1 MLFDQFRRRDFITL
15 LGGAAVAWPL
25 AVRAQQPERMPVI
38 GFLHPGSPD
47 SYPHVIAAMHKGLSE
62 TGYVEGQNVAIEY
75 RWARGQS
82 DRLPELATALVH
94 RQVAVIAALGG
105 PNPPLAAKAATA
117 TIPIVFATATDPVD
131 TGLLTSLNRPNAN
144 LTGVH
149 MLGTLLNP
157 KRQELLHELVP
168 RVALVAML
176 VNPTRALTQ
185 LELGDVR
192 AAADKIGQQIRI
204 LSASTDRELHE
215 AFAIIVEQRI
225 GGLLVSG
232 DVFFT
237 DRRDQLV
244 LLTTRHAIPTIFA
257 WREFAVAGGL
267 MSYGMSLTTA
277 YHQAGIYVGRILKGA
292 KPADLPVVQ
301 ATTFELVINLKAAR
315 VLSLEVPQS
324 LLARADEVIE

>member
-1 MLFDQFRRRDFITL
+1 
-15 LGGAAVAWPL
+15 
-25 AVRAQQPERMPVI
+25 
-38 GFLHPGSPD
+38 
-47 SYPHVIAAMHKGLSE
+47 
-62 TGYVEGQNVAIEY
+62 
-75 RWARGQS
+75 
-82 DRLPELATALVH
+82 LPELAADLVH
-94 RQVAVIAALGG
+94 RQVTVIAALGG

-131 TGLLTSLNRPNAN
+131 TGLVTSLNRPNAN

-149 MLGTLLNP
+149 MLGTLLTP

-168 RVALVAML
+168 TVALVAML
-176 VNPTRALTQ
+176 VNPTRASTQ
-185 LELGDVR
+185 FELGDMR
-192 AAADKIGQQIRI
+192 AAADKIAQQIRI
-204 LSASTDRELHE
+204 LNVSTDRELHA

-225 GGLLVSG
+225 GGLLVSS

-237 DRRDQLV
+237 DRRDELV

-301 ATTFELVINLKAAR
+301 PTTLELVINLKAAK
-315 VLSLEVPQS
+315 VLGLEVPPT